1 MAQRAS
7 AIVEIADLCFSY
19 SGIEVLHGIDLVIDE
34 GDFVAVIGPNGGGKT
49 TLLKLVLGLLKP
61 TRGSVKV
68 AGRAAGSRGAEI
80 GYVPQQI
87 NHNLS
92 FPATALDVV
101 MMGKHK
107 PSKRLKF
114 GASRQDRLAGMAA
127 LEKMGIEAFSE
138 RKISDLSGGQRQRV
152 LIARALVTRPEL
164 LVLDEPT
171 ASIDTKGQTEFYTLL
186 KALNNELTILMV
198 SHDLLSISSFAKS
211 IACVNRRLHYHKMFK
226 TSGEL
231 LNAYYTCSVYEDCPV
246 TLPLSDES
254 EQADIAGGP
263 DA

>member
-1 MAQRAS
+1 MDQPAS

-19 SGIEVLHGIDLVIDE
+19 SGKEVLHGIDLVIDE

-101 MMGKHK
+101 MMGKHQ

-114 GASRQDRLAGMAA
+114 VASRQDRLDGMAA
-127 LEKMGIEAFSE
+127 LEKMGIEAFSD

-186 KALNNELTILMV
+186 KALNDELTILMV
-198 SHDLLSISSFAKS
+198 SHDLLSIASFAKS

-231 LNAYYTCSVYEDCPV
+231 LNAYYACSVYEDCPV
-246 TLPLSDES
+246 TQQSPVTVEM
-254 EQADIAGGP
+254 ADIAGGP